1 MLKQTAKNESACPF
15 GDLSE
20 TRWSIERQVRIV
32 SGLLVL
38 FGIAMAYT
46 INLTFIWLAIL
57 VSMGMVISGVTNSCA
72 LGLLIKRMP
81 WNQKVEK

>member
-1 MLKQTAKNESACPF
+1 MLEQRAKNKASCASEC
-15 GDLSE
+15 DE

-32 SGLLVL
+32 SGLLIL
-38 FGIAMAYT
+38 FSIALAYT
-46 INLTFIWLAIL
+46 INLNFIWVAIL

-81 WNQKVEK
+81 WNHSES